1 MNSDMIT
8 LITTQSITFVLLV
21 VSELLPFFPGN
32 AGGIIKAILAAFTS
46 KPQVQNQNIENPKI
60 VTT

>member
-1 MNSDMIT
+1 MIT
-8 LITTQSITFVLLV
+8 LLTTQSITFVLLII
-21 VSELLPFFPGN
+21 SEVLPFTGN

>member
-1 MNSDMIT
+1 MIT
-8 LITTQSITFVLLV
+8 LITTQSITFVLLI
-21 VSELLPFFPGN
+21 VSEVLPFTGN